1 MANKVQEQTDVMVEA
16 KGKLELF
23 FDKCGN
29 KILWV
34 LVAVAI
40 VVGAYFIYKNY
51 AASKH
56 EAMSLEASAA
66 LNAAETIEDYA
77 AIATKYE
84 GTEAANTALYSAG
97 ALALDAGDLA
107 AAKSYLAKY
116 QNAEGPAGEI
126 LNALVYGLRGDIATK
141 TINQGVENL
150 ACGALSVLI
159 LCEVALSCCEVAGVE
174 SQGTCRVESRISSLG
189 TLILGSDSGV
199 VLDSLGSVQCCACL
213 QAHSLVLACSI
224 VLVDEVG
231 TYNDCYCNQNPQN
244 LVTTFVEE
252 QLQLTLSLN
261 HYIGLLLYFVCHN
274 SICFNFLFFS
284 NLTCYE

>member
-23 FDKCGN
+23 FDKWGN

-126 LNALVYGLRGDIATK
+126 LNASVYGLRGDIA
-141 TINQGVENL
+141 
-150 ACGALSVLI
+150 
-159 LCEVALSCCEVAGVE
+159 
-174 SQGTCRVESRISSLG
+174 
-189 TLILGSDSGV
+189 
-199 VLDSLGSVQCCACL
+199 
-213 QAHSLVLACSI
+213 
-224 VLVDEVG
+224 
-231 TYNDCYCNQNPQN
+231 
-244 LVTTFVEE
+244 VEE
-252 QLQLTLSLN
+252 NDLQSAASLFRQASEASHDELTYARFMDKLARV
-261 HYIGLLLYFVCHN
+261 YEAMGDDAKAQQ
-274 SICFNFLFFS
+274 
-284 NLTCYE
+284 CYKDVVAKYPQYASFYENRIRE